1 MQAEHRS
8 YNSSEYADKLKS
20 AAEDLR
26 ARLPVSCERQS
37 LALRLEKYAQA
48 ILNPSARQIVDLE
61 RLLNA
66 RLRGA

>member
-1 MQAEHRS
+1 MQAERRS
-8 YNSSEYADKLKS
+8 YNSSVYADKLKS

-26 ARLPVSCERQS
+26 ARLPVSGERQS